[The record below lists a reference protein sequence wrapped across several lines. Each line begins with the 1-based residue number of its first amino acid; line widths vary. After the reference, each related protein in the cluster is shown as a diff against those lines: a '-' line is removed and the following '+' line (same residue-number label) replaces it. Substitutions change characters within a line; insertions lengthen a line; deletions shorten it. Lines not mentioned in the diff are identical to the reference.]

1 MFDIHEETN
10 WLLGDDLDPVLQMRM
25 AMLDLAGEDR
35 DDWLAPALSDR
46 VVEVLELRE
55 RLEAEVLRLIGRW
68 DRARAWETDGS
79 LSARSWLEHR
89 AALAPTEARRMAKTA
104 RLVDRHDLIAE
115 ALADGRTTVGH
126 VDVLSRTVSKPREPL
141 LGSHEPLLVD
151 HATTLPVRDF
161 AMVMRRWASY
171 ADDELAAD
179 THEAKWERRHLHAS
193 KTLDGWGEVLG
204 SFDPAGYAAILNA
217 VDHLAPPDPLD
228 APDGPRSLA
237 QRRADGL
244 VDLATWYL
252 GGARPSG
259 NPPNLSLIVDVAA
272 LNRRD
277 PRVGARSMRARR
289 CRCGDA
295 SDTGAA
301 GVLRHRG
308 PIRDVGGIRR
318 AGYGSSRPTG
328 DAGATQ
334 GLGGPRSPL
343 PIPRMPPGAP
353 VVRCAPRHQL
363 ARRWPD
369 RHGQSDPPVP
379 AAPHLRPQQQVDDH
393 RERPPAASNSRIRP
407 VGRDRLGGCHGT
419 ASGSPVH
426 RPAPRTEIHP
436 SRHGPHRGV
445 VRP

>member
-1 MFDIHEETN
+1 MFDSRDIHEDTN

-141 LGSHEPLLVD
+141 LGAHEPLLVD
-151 HATTLPVRDF
+151 HATALPVRDF
-161 AMVMRRWASY
+161 AEVMRRWASY
-171 ADDELAAD
+171 ADDQLAAD
-179 THEAKWERRHLHAS
+179 THEVKWERRHLHAS
-193 KTLDGWGEVLG
+193 RTFDGWGEVLG

-217 VDHLAPPDPLD
+217 LDHLAPPDPLD
-228 APDGPRSLA
+228 APNGPRSLA

-244 VDLATWYL
+244 VDLANWYL
-252 GGARPSG
+252 GGGQPSG

-272 LNRRD
+272 LNPETPEAALGRCELEG
-277 PRVGARSMRARR
+277 VGAVARATLEQLACCATVTRVVMAGESEVLEMGRAARLATPAQRR
-289 CRCGDA
+289 ALAVRDRHCRFPGCRRVPQWCDA
-295 SDTGAA
+295 HHVISWLVDGPTDIDNLIHLCRRHHTLMHNSKRTITATHTGSFEFTHPA
-301 GVLRHRG
+301 RG
-308 PIRDVGGIRR
+308 P
-318 AGYGSSRPTG
+318 
-328 DAGATQ
+328 
-334 GLGGPRSPL
+334 
-343 PIPRMPPGAP
+343 
-353 VVRCAPRHQL
+353 
-363 ARRWPD
+363 
-369 RHGQSDPPVP
+369 
-379 AAPHLRPQQQVDDH
+379 
-393 RERPPAASNSRIRP
+393 
-407 VGRDRLGGCHGT
+407 
-419 ASGSPVH
+419 
-426 RPAPRTEIHP
+426 
-436 SRHGPHRGV
+436 
-445 VRP
+445 